1 MILKKRA
8 FRKKEFSIIFLLIM
22 LSAFQNIVS
31 QEITNNVKIAFLEK
45 FTRFINWPDES
56 SLADSSNIFLITIIG
71 TDSIT
76 KEIYNFYKTRKIK
89 GRNVKI
95 NYISNISEITEC
107 HLLFIANSEKES
119 LEQIIDY
126 TKERPILTISDT
138 DGFAEK
144 GVLINLFSLKNQL
157 RFQIN
162 ETAVKTSGLYV
173 NFRLLNLAKI
183 VNPVREGK

>member
-1 MILKKRA
+1 MPL
-8 FRKKEFSIIFLLIM
+8 IIY
-22 LSAFQNIVS
+22 
-31 QEITNNVKIAFLEK
+31 T
-45 FTRFINWPDES
+45 
-56 SLADSSNIFLITIIG
+56 
-71 TDSIT
+71 
-76 KEIYNFYKTRKIK
+76 
-89 GRNVKI
+89 
-95 NYISNISEITEC
+95 
-107 HLLFIANSEKES
+107 NSEKDS

-173 NFRLLNLAKI
+173 NFRLLHLAKI
-183 VNPVREGK
+183 VNPVREVK